1 MVLVAVLLVG
11 CQALPK
17 TTVVERAIALQFRQT
32 QAELSTLLRPDD
44 SAPPDFRISH
54 VKVSDRQSLII
65 GDLKSVRVQGTYD
78 VTLTY
83 PDRRLNSRVVQ
94 RQNPFEVFLQQQPD
108 GDTWRLAQL
117 KQGTQAEDERWLTTL
132 IQ

>member
-11 CQALPK
+11 CRALPN
-17 TTVVERAIALQFRQT
+17 TTVVERAIALQFHQT
-32 QAELSTLLRPDD
+32 QAELSTLLYPDD
-44 SAPPDFRISH
+44 ATPPDFRISH
-54 VKVSDRQSLII
+54 VKVSDRQSLMI

-78 VTLTY
+78 VILIY
-83 PDRRLNSRVVQ
+83 PDRRLTPRIGQ

-117 KQGTQAEDERWLTTL
+117 KQGTNSEDERWLTTL